1 MNKLPRTSASSGT
14 SGTSRRTGFVLSPH
28 LFILNE
34 IRRINSRAEETSAM
48 SLLHPANVHEHA
60 ELASCAQTVL
70 DSLLQR
76 DPEASPVFANPLPQ
90 KVAALRAMSL
100 PAEGRPAAEVAQEM
114 QQQVFSQQA
123 TVDHRRYFAF
133 IPGPFSPLSWIG
145 ELLTAGNNPHAGSW
159 LQSAGPSCIE
169 GEMIRWM
176 AGQLGFP
183 AETSGGLFVS
193 GGSMANLTAMA
204 VARDLRLTE
213 AARPLGV
220 AYVSDQTH
228 SSNAK
233 GLKLLGFAGRQIRK
247 IPSDANFRM
256 DTAELRQRI
265 LKDRALGLQ
274 PFAVI
279 ATAGTTNTGSIDPLE
294 EIAAIA
300 REEGLWMHVDGA
312 YGASICLSAAHRHLL
327 KGIEL
332 ADSVAWD
339 AHKWMFQTYG
349 CGAVLVRE
357 KSHLLDS
364 FCVRPEYL
372 RDAES
377 NADCPNY
384 WELGPELTRPAR
396 ALRLWFTLQVAGT
409 RAMGEA
415 IAHGVQLGEWAQQAL
430 QQRPDRW
437 EIISDAKLGIINFRY
452 LAPLELDTA
461 EADELQRKIARRA
474 MEEGRIGVLTTE
486 LRGRTVLR
494 MCSIHP
500 LATEQDIR
508 ESIALLEEYGRE
520 AVAALR
526 EVSLAMMG

>member
-1 MNKLPRTSASSGT
+1 
-14 SGTSRRTGFVLSPH
+14 
-28 LFILNE
+28 
-34 IRRINSRAEETSAM
+34 M
-48 SLLHPANVHEHA
+48 SILHPANVREQA
-60 ELASCAQTVL
+60 ELASCAQAVL
-70 DSLLQR
+70 RTILAR
-76 DPEASPVFANPLPQ
+76 DPEARKVFPQ
-90 KVAALRAMSL
+90 PDLAELRAMSL
-100 PAEGRPAAEVAQEM
+100 PAEGRPAAEVAREM
-114 QQQVFSQQA
+114 ESTIFAQQA

-145 ELLTAGNNPHAGSW
+145 ELLTAGHNPHAGSW

-176 AGQLGFP
+176 AAQLGMP
-183 AETSGGLFVS
+183 SETAGGLFVS

-213 AARPLGV
+213 EQRPLGV

-233 GLKLLGFAGRQIRK
+233 GMKLLGFANRQIRK
-247 IPSDANFRM
+247 IGSDAGFRM
-256 DTAELRQRI
+256 NTVELRERI
-265 LKDRALGLQ
+265 QNDRAMGLH

-294 EIAAIA
+294 EIAAIT

-312 YGASICLSAAHRHLL
+312 YGASICLSPAHRALL
-327 KGIEL
+327 KGIEH

-349 CGAVLVRE
+349 CGAVLVRD
-357 KSHLLDS
+357 KSHLSDS
-364 FCVRPEYL
+364 FSVRPEYL

-377 NADCPNY
+377 SDECPNY

-415 IAHGVQLGEWAQQAL
+415 IAHGVQLAEWAEDELRQN
-430 QQRPDRW
+430 PDQW
-437 EIISDAKLGIINFRY
+437 EIVSDAKLGIVNFRY
-452 LAPLELDTA
+452 LAPHVLDA
-461 EADELQRKIARRA
+461 ADELQRKIARRA

-494 MCSIHP
+494 ICAIHP
-500 LATEQDIR
+500 LTTERDMR
-508 ESIALLEEYGRE
+508 ESVTLLEDYAR
-520 AVAALR
+520 A
-526 EVSLAMMG
+526 EVRSMEESLVLA

>member
-1 MNKLPRTSASSGT
+1 
-14 SGTSRRTGFVLSPH
+14 
-28 LFILNE
+28 
-34 IRRINSRAEETSAM
+34 M
-48 SLLHPANVHEHA
+48 SLLHPTNIRERE
-60 ELASCAQTVL
+60 ELAACAQGVL
-70 DSLLQR
+70 EAILTR
-76 DPEASPVFANPLPQ
+76 DPASRKVFPQ
-90 KVAALRAMSL
+90 THARDLAALRTMSL
-100 PAEGRPAAEVAQEM
+100 PAEGRPANEVAKEM
-114 QQQVFSQQA
+114 ESTVFAQQA

-145 ELLTAGNNPHAGSW
+145 ELLTAGHNPHAGSW
-159 LQSAGPSCIE
+159 LQSAGPSCVE

-176 AGQLGFP
+176 VAQLGMP
-183 AETSGGLFVS
+183 AETAGGLFVS

-213 AARPLGV
+213 AQRPLGV

-233 GLKLLGFAGRQIRK
+233 GMKLLGFASRQIRK
-247 IPSDANFRM
+247 IGSDAGFRM
-256 DTAELRQRI
+256 NTAELRERI
-265 LKDRALGLQ
+265 HRDRAIGLQ

-279 ATAGTTNTGSIDPLE
+279 ATAGTTNTGSIDPLQ
-294 EIAAIA
+294 EIAQIA

-312 YGASICLSAAHRHLL
+312 YGASICLSPTHRELL
-327 KGIEL
+327 KGIEH

-349 CGAVLVRE
+349 CGAVLVRD
-357 KSHLLDS
+357 KSHLSDS

-377 NADCPNY
+377 NAECPNY

-415 IAHGVQLGEWAQQAL
+415 IAHGVQLAEWAEDEL
-430 QQRPDRW
+430 RHNPGRW
-437 EIISDAKLGIINFRY
+437 EIVSDAKLGIVNFRF
-452 LAPLELDTA
+452 LAPQSHDA
-461 EADELQRKIARRA
+461 AAADELQRKIARRA
-474 MEEGRIGVLTTE
+474 MEEGQIGVLTTE

-494 MCSIHP
+494 ICAIHP
-500 LATEQDIR
+500 LATERDMR
-508 ESIALLEEYGRE
+508 ESVALLDEYAKVSVRALEE
-520 AVAALR
+520 
-526 EVSLAMMG
+526 SLAFA